1 MAAGELKSVLSR
13 LPAFDHCVVS
23 AALRKDAETE
33 VPSHQQQVG
42 VVPGRRIIPTLLLE
56 VQDSGGVA
64 GRGIVPTPL
73 LEALDRWGCG

>member
-1 MAAGELKSVLSR
+1 MAAGELKSVLSH

-42 VVPGRRIIPTLLLE
+42 WWLVEGSSLL
-56 VQDSGGVA
+56 
-64 GRGIVPTPL
+64 
-73 LEALDRWGCG
+73 CC